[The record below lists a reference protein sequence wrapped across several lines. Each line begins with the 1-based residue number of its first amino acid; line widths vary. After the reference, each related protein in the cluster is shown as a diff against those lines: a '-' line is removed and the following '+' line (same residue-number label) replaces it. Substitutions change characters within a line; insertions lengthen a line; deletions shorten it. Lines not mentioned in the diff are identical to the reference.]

1 MFDDW
6 ASLIESLFTVLL
18 KKIGIHKFAFNL
30 SMLNMSLL
38 YAFDYYDHAVHKPTC
53 TVKPV

>member
-1 MFDDW
+1 MFNDW

-18 KKIGIHKFAFNL
+18 KKIGIHKFALNL
-30 SMLNMSLL
+30 SVLNMSLL
-38 YAFDYYDHAVHKPTC
+38 YAFGYYDHTVHKPTC